1 MKVAII
7 GYGNWGK
14 KIYKNLKILKIK
26 NIEVI
31 KNIFSNVS
39 KQNEY
44 IIKKLK
50 DNRYDSV
57 FLSADPDTNARILR
71 ISCLLST
78 NAFVEKPLFLNNLQL
93 SNIEKLCKKNHLT
106 VTVNYLYYKYIKK
119 LRLSQNKFDKIFF
132 YFSNQ
137 KKIVR
142 KKMFSK
148 KTDWLSHIFP
158 ILFYIYKI
166 KKIKILNLKNFLY
179 IKNIFYLHLKINNFF
194 SSKIIIGDNYIRR
207 RKIIF
212 FKNKKVIKVLDFK
225 KYENKNLLLQSIKEH
240 LRKIRTKNF
249 ENQDLIITKAINKF
263 IFKKRLI

>member
-119 LRLSQNKFDKIFF
+119 LILS
-132 YFSNQ
+132 
-137 KKIVR
+137 
-142 KKMFSK
+142 
-148 KTDWLSHIFP
+148 
-158 ILFYIYKI
+158 
-166 KKIKILNLKNFLY
+166 
-179 IKNIFYLHLKINNFF
+179 
-194 SSKIIIGDNYIRR
+194 
-207 RKIIF
+207 
-212 FKNKKVIKVLDFK
+212 
-225 KYENKNLLLQSIKEH
+225 
-240 LRKIRTKNF
+240 
-249 ENQDLIITKAINKF
+249 
-263 IFKKRLI
+263 